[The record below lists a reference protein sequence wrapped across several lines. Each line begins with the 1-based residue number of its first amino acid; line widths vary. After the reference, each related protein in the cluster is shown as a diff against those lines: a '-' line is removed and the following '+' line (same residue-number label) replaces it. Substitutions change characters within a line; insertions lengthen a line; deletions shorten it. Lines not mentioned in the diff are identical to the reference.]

1 MNIAELY
8 DRSYAFGRVVGAKS
22 GPPIRIAIAIDPTV
36 MSDPTAQLI
45 AMSLCNLV
53 PRITERYTN
62 VDLSISEDQEST
74 IPRLPRNSLS
84 RLLQETLRGACLSGI
99 FEEVGS
105 SKRTYDYCFVIGEKC
120 DVLARCTIYVWASG
134 WRCFASK
141 LRSLRRPLPGTSVN
155 PFSAVAAASIA
166 SMILYHDA
174 EGLNEGFHSHEING
188 WSLFDYRL
196 SEDDGPDLPASI
208 DVGHLTQAGLGGTG
222 QALLWTLRHGPELR
236 GEWHGFEHEMLDMSN
251 ANRYSLMKPT
261 DTGSK
266 ALLALE
272 RFGSVHPG
280 LDFHVSEGRVESM
293 EGGPLDSTLV
303 LATVDDPQV
312 RVALQNRGAEVILN
326 VGTNSQWLSI
336 SRHEL
341 RLIREGGP
349 CVECFYGSNEQAPR
363 RMRESTVSFVVALVA
378 AVLGGELVKSYSF
391 PENVLAN
398 SWVANVFAPGEGRTW
413 LRPPSPN
420 CPTCSVIRR

>member
-8 DRSYAFGRVVGAKS
+8 DRSHAFGRVVGAKGGS
-22 GPPIRIAIAIDPTV
+22 PIRIAIAIDPTV
-36 MSDPTAQLI
+36 MSDPTAQLM

-62 VDLSISEDQEST
+62 VDLSISDDQEST
-74 IPRLPRNSLS
+74 IPRLLRRSLFL
-84 RLLQETLRGACLSGI
+84 LLQETLRGACLGGI

-105 SKRTYDYCFVIGEKC
+105 SKRTYDYCLVIGEKC
-120 DVLARCTIYVWASG
+120 DVPARCTIYVWASG
-134 WRCFASK
+134 WRCFVSK
-141 LRSLRRPLPGTSVN
+141 RRSLRHPLPGRSVN

-166 SMILYHDA
+166 SMILYYDA
-174 EGLNEGFHSHEING
+174 EGLSERFHSDEING
-188 WSLFDYRL
+188 WSLFDYGL
-196 SEDDGPDLPASI
+196 AADDGPVLPASI
-208 DVGHLTQAGLGGTG
+208 DVGHVTQAGLGGTA

-236 GEWHGFEHEMLDMSN
+236 GEWESFEHEMLDISN

-266 ALLALE
+266 ALLALD

-280 LDFHVSEGRVESM
+280 LGFRVTEGRVESM
-293 EGGPLDSTLV
+293 VGGLLETTLV

-312 RVALQNRGAEVILN
+312 RVALQKRGAEAILN
-326 VGTNSQWLSI
+326 VGTNSQCLSI

-341 RLIREGGP
+341 HLIREGGP

-363 RMRESTVSFVVALVA
+363 RMRESTVSFVVALVG
-378 AVLGGELVKSYSF
+378 AVLGGEMVKSYSF

-398 SWVANVFAPGEGRTW
+398 SWVANVFAPAEGRMW
-413 LRPPSPN
+413 LRPPAPN
-420 CPTCSVIRR
+420 CPTCSVIRS

>member
-1 MNIAELY
+1 MNIAEQF
-8 DRSYAFGRVVGAKS
+8 DRSYAFARVVGAK
-22 GPPIRIAIAIDPTV
+22 GGCPIQIAIAIDPRV
-36 MSDPTAQLI
+36 IADPTAQLI

-53 PRITERYTN
+53 PRVTERYTN
-62 VDLSISEDQEST
+62 VDLSISDDQETT
-74 IPRLPRNSLS
+74 IPRQRKGSLLL
-84 RLLQETLRGACLSGI
+84 LLQETLRGACLCGS

-105 SKRTYDYCFVIGEKC
+105 SNKTYDYCFVIGEKC
-120 DVLARCTIYVWASG
+120 DVQARCTIYVWASG

-141 LRSLRRPLPGTSVN
+141 RRSLRRPLLGTSVN
-155 PFSAVAAASIA
+155 PFSAVAAASIG

-174 EGLNEGFHSHEING
+174 EGLNERFHSDEING
-188 WSLFDYRL
+188 WSLFDYCL
-196 SEDDGPDLPASI
+196 SDDDGPVLPASI
-208 DVGHLTQAGLGGTG
+208 DVGHVIQAGLGGTA

-236 GEWHGFEHEMLDMSN
+236 GEWHGFEHEMLDISN
-251 ANRYSLMKPT
+251 SNRYSFMKPT
-261 DTGSK
+261 DAGSK
-266 ALLALE
+266 ATLALD
-272 RFGSVHPG
+272 RFGSVHPE
-280 LDFHVSEGRVESM
+280 LDFRVTEGRVESIV
-293 EGGPLDSTLV
+293 GGLLDSKLV

-312 RVALQNRGAEVILN
+312 RVALQNRGAEVTLN

-363 RMRESTVSFVVALVA
+363 RMRESTVSFVVALVG

-420 CPTCSVIRR
+420 CRTCSVIRS